1 MIYSS
6 WDIKCERLKLVI
18 MDHFCP
24 FTLPKN
30 PKNQN
35 FENMKKMLEISSFYK
50 SVPETTIMRYSSWD
64 MELHRQDSFLS
75 LRAIFCRFTP
85 VTTWKIKT
93 LRKWKKHLDMS
104 SFYTYVPKITII
116 WCMLPEIWSTRDK
129 FFHFGSFFT
138 LYWPQKSKFGKNEE
152 NAQIHYY
159 HLTHL
164 YHKWKSYD
172 VCSFRYGMQQMQ
184 FLSFWAIFCLF
195 TPLTIQKI
203 KIFQIQTSTWRF
215 HDFTQ
220 VYQKPW
226 LFALL
231 FLTCGMWGM
240 WLLFFIL
247 GYFLP
252 FYMLYSSKN

>member
-6 WDIKCERLKLVI
+6 WDIKCERLQLVI

-129 FFHFGSFFT
+129 FF
-138 LYWPQKSKFGKNEE
+138 
-152 NAQIHYY
+152 I
-159 HLTHL
+159 
-164 YHKWKSYD
+164 
-172 VCSFRYGMQQMQ
+172 
-184 FLSFWAIFCLF
+184 
-195 TPLTIQKI
+195 
-203 KIFQIQTSTWRF
+203 
-215 HDFTQ
+215 
-220 VYQKPW
+220 
-226 LFALL
+226 
-231 FLTCGMWGM
+231 
-240 WLLFFIL
+240 IL
-247 GYFLP
+247 GHFLP
-252 FYMLYSSKN
+252 FIGPKNQNLEKMKKMPRYIIIILLICTINGNHMMYVSLDMECNRCNFYHFGPFFAFLPH

>member
-24 FTLPKN
+24 FTLRKT

-75 LRAIFCRFTP
+75 FRAIFCPFTP
-85 VTTWKIKT
+85 LTTWKIKT

-116 WCMLPEIWSTRDK
+116 WCMLPEIWSTTDK
-129 FFHFGSFFT
+129 SF
-138 LYWPQKSKFGKNEE
+138 
-152 NAQIHYY
+152 
-159 HLTHL
+159 
-164 YHKWKSYD
+164 
-172 VCSFRYGMQQMQ
+172 V
-184 FLSFWAIFCLF
+184 
-195 TPLTIQKI
+195 
-203 KIFQIQTSTWRF
+203 
-215 HDFTQ
+215 
-220 VYQKPW
+220 
-226 LFALL
+226 
-231 FLTCGMWGM
+231 
-240 WLLFFIL
+240 IL
-247 GYFLP
+247 GHFLP
-252 FYMLYSSKN
+252 FIGPKNQNLEKMKKMPRYIIIILLICTINGNHMMYVSLDMECNRCNFCHFGPFFAFLPH

>member
-24 FTLPKN
+24 FTLHKT

-75 LRAIFCRFTP
+75 FRAIFCPFTP
-85 VTTWKIKT
+85 LTTWKIKT

-116 WCMLPEIWSTRDK
+116 WCMLPEIWSTTDK
-129 FFHFGSFFT
+129 SF
-138 LYWPQKSKFGKNEE
+138 
-152 NAQIHYY
+152 
-159 HLTHL
+159 
-164 YHKWKSYD
+164 
-172 VCSFRYGMQQMQ
+172 V
-184 FLSFWAIFCLF
+184 
-195 TPLTIQKI
+195 
-203 KIFQIQTSTWRF
+203 
-215 HDFTQ
+215 
-220 VYQKPW
+220 
-226 LFALL
+226 
-231 FLTCGMWGM
+231 
-240 WLLFFIL
+240 IL
-247 GYFLP
+247 GHFLP
-252 FYMLYSSKN
+252 FIGPKNQNLEKMKKMPRYIIIILLICTINGNHMMYVSLDMECNRCNFCHFGPFFAFLPH